1 MVILNFRGELE
12 LNLFGFIVFYI
23 VVGFIIYVSFV
34 FVVRFI
40 LFSVKN
46 VCMCGDR
53 RVSRSVCERE
63 GGGVI

>member
-1 MVILNFRGELE
+1 MVILNPRGELE
-12 LNLFGFIVFYI
+12 LNPPGSTAFHT
-23 VVGFIIYVSFV
+23 VVGLTIYASFAS
-34 FVVRFI
+34 VVRSI
-40 LFSVKN
+40 LPSVKN